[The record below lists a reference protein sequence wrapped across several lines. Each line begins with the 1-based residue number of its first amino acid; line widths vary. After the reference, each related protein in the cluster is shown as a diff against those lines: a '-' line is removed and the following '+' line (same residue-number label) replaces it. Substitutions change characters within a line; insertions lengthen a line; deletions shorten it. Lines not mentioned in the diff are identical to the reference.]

1 MTWYRFLSN
10 APPGLILL
18 LYRNRWFAPPATF
31 HQPSGL
37 RQEAKNPA
45 GRGERHRLLNVGRFH
60 PKYHRPMARLHEYQ
74 GKAILAANGFK
85 IPHGRAASTADDAV
99 AAAKE
104 LAADRKATEVVIK
117 IQAWTTGR
125 AGIGGVAFAKKPDE
139 VRPHATRMLAMKV
152 GQFPVEAVLV
162 EEKIDIEREFFLSFA
177 IDDAARAPVIIFAT
191 GGGSGIEERAA
202 STRRIACDVK
212 SGPLDLAVTQAVGS
226 CGLAPAHAKQ
236 LAGSIQKLFV
246 AARSVEARSLEIN
259 PLVLTKDGQ
268 FVAAD
273 CRITIDDYA
282 VARHPELKIEIARE
296 FDHPPT
302 ELERVAYAV
311 EQSDHRGTFYFAQ
324 LATGA
329 PKESKGLVGF
339 HGAGGGGSMMSMDAI
354 VNAGF
359 TIANFTD
366 TSGNPSASKVYRA
379 SRIILAQPGLVGYFG
394 SGSGVASQEQYWSAY
409 GLAKAFWEL
418 DLDIPAVIRLGG
430 NTEDRAVDILRRM
443 SGLLRAPVE
452 GYRKTDAPAMI
463 AGRFAELVA
472 GAGGTKWKPHAP
484 RVPKFVKDPSATM
497 LPVKNGR
504 VWIDNT
510 KWSEI
515 GRAVETQSSGLIID
529 HTGKPAISLASEE
542 FANKDSELLACDV
555 ECRLAGVEGFYL
567 ELDIPGLDEL
577 IGDTG

>member
-1 MTWYRFLSN
+1 
-10 APPGLILL
+10 
-18 LYRNRWFAPPATF
+18 
-31 HQPSGL
+31 
-37 RQEAKNPA
+37 
-45 GRGERHRLLNVGRFH
+45 
-60 PKYHRPMARLHEYQ
+60 MARLHEYQ

-85 IPHGRAASTADDAV
+85 IPRGRAASNASEAV

-104 LAADRKATEVVIK
+104 LGGEVVIK

-125 AGIGGVAFAKKPDE
+125 AGIGGVAFAKSPDD
-139 VRPHATRMLAMKV
+139 VRARAERMLAMKV

-162 EEKIDIEREFFLSFA
+162 EEKIEIAREFFLSFA
-177 IDDAARAPVIIFAT
+177 IDDAARAPVIIFAG

-212 SGPLDLAVTQAVGS
+212 RGPLDSAVGEAVAS
-226 CGLAPAHAKQ
+226 CGLSAAHATQ
-236 LAGSIQKLFV
+236 LAEAIQKLFV

-259 PLVLTKDGQ
+259 PLVLTKNGE

-282 VARHPELKIEIARE
+282 VVRHPELGIEIARE

-302 ELERVAYAV
+302 TLERVAYAV
-311 EQSDHRGTFYFAQ
+311 EQNDHRGTFYFAQ
-324 LATGA
+324 LATIA
-329 PKESKGLVGF
+329 AAKDSKGLVGF

-379 SRIILAQPGLVGYFG
+379 ARIILAQPDLVGYFG

-430 NTEDRAVDILRRM
+430 NTEDRAVDILQRM
-443 SGLLRAPVE
+443 SKLLRAPVE
-452 GYRKTDAPAMI
+452 GYRKTDTPAMI
-463 AGRFAELVA
+463 AERFTELVA
-472 GAGGTKWKPHAP
+472 GAGRTKWKPRAP
-484 RVPKFVKDPSATM
+484 RVPKFVKDPSTTM
-497 LPVKNGR
+497 FPVKNGR
-504 VWIDNT
+504 VWIDT
-510 KWSEI
+510 TQWPQI
-515 GRAVETQSSGLIID
+515 RHAVETHSGGLIVD
-529 HTGKPAISLASEE
+529 RAGAPAMSLPIGE

-555 ECRLAGVEGFYL
+555 ECRLAGIESFYL
-567 ELDIPGLDEL
+567 ELGIPGLDEL
-577 IGDTG
+577 IGPEVALNDGN

>member
-1 MTWYRFLSN
+1 
-10 APPGLILL
+10 
-18 LYRNRWFAPPATF
+18 
-31 HQPSGL
+31 
-37 RQEAKNPA
+37 
-45 GRGERHRLLNVGRFH
+45 
-60 PKYHRPMARLHEYQ
+60 MARLHEYQ

-85 IPHGRAASTADDAV
+85 IPRGRAASTADEAV

-104 LAADRKATEVVIK
+104 LGGEVVIK

-125 AGIGGVAFAKKPDE
+125 AGIGGVAFAKKPDQ
-139 VRPHATRMLAMKV
+139 VRDHAKRMLAMEV
-152 GQFPVEAVLV
+152 GQFPIEAVLV

-177 IDDAARAPVIIFAT
+177 IDDAARAPAIIFAA
-191 GGGSGIEERAA
+191 GAWLGIEERAA
-202 STRRIACDVK
+202 ATRRIPCDVNR
-212 SGPLDLAVTQAVGS
+212 GPLDSEVGEAVES
-226 CGLAPAHAKQ
+226 CALSANHAKQ
-236 LAGSIQKLFV
+236 LSESIRRLFT
-246 AARSVEARSLEIN
+246 AAHSVEARSLEIN
-259 PLVLTKDGQ
+259 PLVLTSGGE

-302 ELERVAYAV
+302 ELERVAYAA
-311 EQSDHRGTFYFAQ
+311 EQNDHRGTFYFAQ
-324 LATGA
+324 LATFA

-379 SRIILAQPGLVGYFG
+379 SRIILAQPDLVGYFG

-430 NTEDRAVDILRRM
+430 NTEDRAVDILQRM
-443 SGLLRAPVE
+443 SKLLRAPVE
-452 GYRKTDAPAMI
+452 GYRKTDAPATI
-463 AGRFAELVA
+463 AGRFAELV
-472 GAGGTKWKPHAP
+472 GSAGGTKWKPRAP
-484 RVPKFVKDPSATM
+484 RMPKFIKNKSATM
-497 LPVKNGR
+497 LAVKGGR
-504 VWIDNT
+504 VWIDT
-510 KWSEI
+510 ARWSRDGEI
-515 GRAVETQSSGLIID
+515 RLAVETHSSGLIVD
-529 HTGKPAISLASEE
+529 RAGAPAAALPNEE

-567 ELDIPGLDEL
+567 ELDIAGLGEL
-577 IGDTG
+577 IGPIRQL

>member
-1 MTWYRFLSN
+1 
-10 APPGLILL
+10 
-18 LYRNRWFAPPATF
+18 
-31 HQPSGL
+31 
-37 RQEAKNPA
+37 
-45 GRGERHRLLNVGRFH
+45 
-60 PKYHRPMARLHEYQ
+60 MARLHEYQ

-85 IPHGRAASTADDAV
+85 IPRGRAASTVDEAV
-99 AAAKE
+99 ATAKE
-104 LAADRKATEVVIK
+104 LGGEVVVK

-125 AGIGGVAFAKKPDE
+125 AGIGGVGFAKNPDD
-139 VRPHATRMLAMKV
+139 VRAHAERMLSMKV

-162 EEKIDIEREFFLSFA
+162 EEKIDIDREFFLSFA
-177 IDDAARAPVIIFAT
+177 IDDAARAPVIIFAA
-191 GGGSGIEERAA
+191 GGGTGIEERAA
-202 STRRIACDVK
+202 STRRIPCDVDR
-212 SGPLDLAVTQAVGS
+212 GPLDSALSEAVAS
-226 CGLAPAHAKQ
+226 CGLSPAHAAQ
-236 LAGSIQKLFV
+236 LAESIQKLFT

-302 ELERVAYAV
+302 ALERVAYAV

-324 LATGA
+324 LATTA
-329 PKESKGLVGF
+329 AKDSKGLVGF

-379 SRIILAQPGLVGYFG
+379 ARIILAQPHLVGYFG

-430 NTEDRAVDILRRM
+430 NTEDRAVEVLTRV
-443 SGLLRAPVE
+443 SKLLGARIE
-452 GYRKTDAPAMI
+452 GYRKTDAPATI
-463 AGRFAELVA
+463 AERFAELVA
-472 GAGGTKWKPHAP
+472 GTRGAKWKPRP
-484 RVPKFVKDPSATM
+484 QRMPDFVHTSSAKPF
-497 LPVKNGR
+497 PVKGGR
-504 VWIDNT
+504 VWIDT
-510 KWSEI
+510 
-515 GRAVETQSSGLIID
+515 A
-529 HTGKPAISLASEE
+529 
-542 FANKDSELLACDV
+542 
-555 ECRLAGVEGFYL
+555 
-567 ELDIPGLDEL
+567 
-577 IGDTG
+577 